1 MKLTTIVG
9 ISISAL
15 IVFGI
20 ITNYEVYGDKEKFD
34 YPPHIHNEI
43 EISINSNEKT
53 ILDLKNKDAT
63 NFVSYVGDVVNITIS
78 VSDDYGIESVSDVKL
93 ITNFAKKPSNMNKYY
108 AVHNDNIGQVGLSIY
123 EWYSNKSD
131 VKYDYGG
138 TLSWND
144 STIVKR
150 ERVLTTHDYVGPIPF
165 NEKELLITYSFTTKD
180 ILEKNQFIVKI
191 KDKANQ
197 EIKVILPFTLEV
209 LPQKENTISKE
220 TMNEIIVDEI
230 IEDKTT
236 DNDNEIPKIIMNSDH
251 PNYHHGQKIIITGN
265 IEKYHLDSMKEKDI
279 AYQIKSPKNE
289 ILLVGNIYP
298 ESDGTFSFSTFAM
311 DTQWKYDGDY
321 VFYAKISSI
330 EGNIIISYDNT
341 QVNNTELI
349 IEDKVIED
357 KVIEDKVIED
367 KVIEDKVIEDK
378 VIEDKVTH
386 KINCGPGTESVNGI
400 CQVIQTAEPE
410 EKEGGGCLIATAA
423 YGSEF
428 APQVQMLREIRDNQ
442 LMNTES
448 GSAFMSSFND
458 LYYTFSPTIAD
469 MERESPMFKEAVKLG
484 LTPMLSTLSL
494 MENAETESEVLGLG
508 LSVIALNLG
517 MYLGVPATIIIGIK
531 KRN

>member
-20 ITNYEVYGDKEKFD
+20 ITNYEVYGDKEKFE

-378 VIEDKVTH
+378 
-386 KINCGPGTESVNGI
+386 
-400 CQVIQTAEPE
+400 
-410 EKEGGGCLIATAA
+410 
-423 YGSEF
+423 
-428 APQVQMLREIRDNQ
+428 
-442 LMNTES
+442 
-448 GSAFMSSFND
+448 
-458 LYYTFSPTIAD
+458 
-469 MERESPMFKEAVKLG
+469 
-484 LTPMLSTLSL
+484 
-494 MENAETESEVLGLG
+494 
-508 LSVIALNLG
+508 
-517 MYLGVPATIIIGIK
+517 
-531 KRN
+531 